1 MVRHITQTVS
11 TRRPTTRWD
20 LADGQEADPH
30 QNQEVH
36 AGDLHGCCQAVG
48 SDSSTEG
55 DISSQQ
61 PERVTCDEE
70 EGQLCPQC
78 GQVEQGRQ
86 EEVIASQLMS
96 HGAQFVFYLIAFI
109 AFVVAAVLA
118 WLTKAVWATL
128 IAAGAALVMFVA
140 MWNQLAL
147 S

>member
-1 MVRHITQTVS
+1 
-11 TRRPTTRWD
+11 
-20 LADGQEADPH
+20 
-30 QNQEVH
+30 
-36 AGDLHGCCQAVG
+36 
-48 SDSSTEG
+48 
-55 DISSQQ
+55 
-61 PERVTCDEE
+61 
-70 EGQLCPQC
+70 
-78 GQVEQGRQ
+78 
-86 EEVIASQLMS
+86 MS